1 MICKKIEYKNF
12 RNIENEIFEPSSG
25 ITVLNGLNGQGKT
38 NFLEGIYLFAGI
50 RSFRTMHENELVR
63 FNESSAELSM
73 SFNNGKRDMKMTLR
87 WLADSGKRF
96 CSINGVT
103 ITKLSEMVGN
113 FRAVLFCPSH
123 LSIVKDG
130 PSMRRKFIDSAI
142 SQIDTVYLKS
152 LQRYN
157 SILMQRN
164 TLIKTGREK
173 HDLSLFLK
181 TNEMWA
187 EQLAREAEFISAK
200 RNDYIEKLNV
210 YVSENI
216 LNMTDNKEKAAIY
229 YLNPR
234 TYSEYFK
241 LLTENTE
248 REFRSGMTLYG
259 IHKDDLRIELCGK
272 DARIFASQGQQRS
285 IALSMKLSEGELS
298 KEYGGEYPVFL
309 FDDILS
315 ELDDGRKSFLLNGIS
330 GKQVIVTSCEKIK
343 DIENVFLVREGRIL

>member
-12 RNIENEIFEPSSG
+12 RNIEHEIFVPSKN

-63 FNESSAELSM
+63 FNQNLAELNM
-73 SFNNGKRDMKMTLR
+73 LFNNGRRDMKMTLK
-87 WLADSGKRF
+87 WLSDSGKRF
-96 CSINGVT
+96 CSINGVP
-103 ITKLSEMVGN
+103 IIKLSEMVGN
-113 FRAVLFCPSH
+113 FRAVLFCPAH
-123 LSIVKDG
+123 LSIVKEG
-130 PSMRRKFIDSAI
+130 PAMRRRFIDSAI
-142 SQIDTVYLKS
+142 SQIDTAYLKS

-157 SILMQRN
+157 SILIQRN
-164 TLIKTGREK
+164 TLIKTCREK
-173 HDLSLFLK
+173 HDISLFLD

-187 EQLAREAEFISAK
+187 DQLAKEAEFISAK
-200 RNDYIEKLNV
+200 RNEYIEKLSS

-216 LNMTDNKEKAAIY
+216 SNMTDNKENVSIY

-248 REFRSGMTLYG
+248 REFRSGITLYG

-298 KEYGGEYPVFL
+298 KEYGEEYPVFL

-315 ELDDGRKSFLLNGIS
+315 ELDDGRRAFLLKGIS
-330 GKQVIVTSCEKIK
+330 NKQVIVTSCDRIK
-343 DIENVFLVREGRIL
+343 DIENVFLVKEGRIL